1 MILQGFARTYVPAAR
16 TLEKVA
22 RFQTVILGKTQSGS
36 P

>member
-1 MILQGFARTYVPAAR
+1 MISQGFARTYVSAAR

-22 RFQTVILGKTQSGS
+22 IFQRIILGKTRNGS

>member
-1 MILQGFARTYVPAAR
+1 MISQGFARTYVPAAR

-22 RFQTVILGKTQSGS
+22 RFQKVNLVKLQNGS